1 MTRFSDYTLTQV
13 GGPTGQVIV
22 QELTYGQKDF
32 WTIDWI
38 SQTTSDNGWDTNT
51 VPVNL
56 TNATI
61 TAQIIRR
68 SVTAQK
74 DTRCG
79 LDLTLADYPTPS
91 FLTTATLTVAGD
103 DTMTVNSTSKLFVN
117 QPIRFRGST
126 FGNVAINT
134 TYYVKTVP
142 TETTFSLSTSTG
154 GATFDLTAGSGSMQV
169 VGAAPTA
176 INLPITNVSSS
187 TGSFNVTIDVDNW
200 GLQAG
205 DPELDISATYPIA
218 YSGLLRISF
227 PADGN
232 QPAYDDTVYLLFTVE
247 SNGVTN

>member
-91 FLTTATLTVAGD
+91 TITTATATTAGD

-117 QPIRFRGST
+117 QPIRFKGT
-126 FGNVAINT
+126 VFGGVAINT
-134 TYYVKTVP
+134 TYYVKSVP
-142 TETTFSLSTSTG
+142 TDTTFTLSTSTG
-154 GATFDLTAGSGSMQV
+154 GPAFDLSAGSGSMTV
-169 VGAAPTA
+169 VGASPAA
-176 INLPITNVSSS
+176 INLPVTNISSS

-200 GLQAG
+200 GLEAG
-205 DPELDISATYPIA
+205 DPELDINATFPIA
-218 YSGLLRISF
+218 YTGLLRVSF
-227 PADGN
+227 PQDGT